1 MMIKSPNP
9 VIAGGVR
16 LWQNSGDFGGSMY
29 LDFFKLTEMPFN
41 ITPDPHYLYMS
52 RQHREAYNHV
62 MYGIRERKGFIQL
75 TGEVGSG
82 KTTLCRAVLAELGQN
97 VQTALILNPC
107 LTEAQLVRAI
117 LEDFGLKTAGKDM
130 LKLIGTLNTFLLAK
144 LEARENVALVID
156 ESQNLSL
163 RLMEQIRLL
172 SNLETTHQKLIQ
184 IVLVGQPELEDKLK
198 DVALRQLRQRITVRY
213 HLGALDEEE
222 VGAYIAHRLAMA
234 GANKNVT
241 FDSRAVHLAHRY
253 SGGIPRLVNAVCDNA
268 LLAGYV
274 AGTRCIDK
282 GCMKRAITQLEGR

>member
-1 MMIKSPNP
+1 
-9 VIAGGVR
+9 
-16 LWQNSGDFGGSMY
+16 MY
-29 LDFFKLTEMPFN
+29 LDFFNLREMPFN

-117 LEDFGLKTAGKDM
+117 LQDFGLKTTGKDM
-130 LKLIGTLNTFLLAK
+130 LKLFETLNTFLLAK

-163 RLMEQIRLL
+163 KLMEQIRLL
-172 SNLETTHQKLIQ
+172 SNLETTRQKLIQ

-213 HLGALDEEE
+213 HLGALDEAE
-222 VGAYIAHRLAMA
+222 VGAYIAHRLTMA
-234 GANKNVT
+234 GADGSIS
-241 FDSRAVHLAHRY
+241 FDAKAIRLTHRY
-253 SGGIPRLVNAVCDNA
+253 SGGIPRLINAVCDNA

-274 AGTRCIDK
+274 AGCRTIDGRCL
-282 GCMKRAITQLEGR
+282 KRAITQLEGR